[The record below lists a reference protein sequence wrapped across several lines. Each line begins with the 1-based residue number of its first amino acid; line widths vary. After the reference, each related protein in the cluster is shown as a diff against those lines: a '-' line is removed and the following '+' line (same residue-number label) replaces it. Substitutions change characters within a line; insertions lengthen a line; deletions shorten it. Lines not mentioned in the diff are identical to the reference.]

1 MVFIALTVVIAL
13 GMIALR
19 IQAPGHTDMG
29 ADASDAGAVVA
40 QGEAPASAGPAV
52 GLSAGQAVLLGLIE
66 GVTEYLP
73 VSSTGHLAVAQ
84 QAMDIGQEP
93 EEKDA
98 ADSYAIAIQFGAILA
113 VLGLYRHRFAG
124 MVQGLA
130 GKNTEGRR
138 LALSVVVAFVPS
150 ALIGLVFEDVIKDR
164 LFGAWPIVVA
174 WLVGGSAILAVT
186 SWQRRRRRTGRRS
199 LAQLNYADA
208 ALIGLAQCVALWPGV
223 SRSLVTILAALA
235 IGLALPT
242 AVEFSFLLGFATLG
256 AATSYET
263 LTNGS
268 TMVEAFGWLS
278 PLVGVVAAFVSACAA
293 ITWMVGYLNRHSLA
307 VFGWYRIALGA
318 TVSLLLVTGAL

>member
-1 MVFIALTVVIAL
+1 MVLAVLCAAV
-13 GMIALR
+13 
-19 IQAPGHTDMG
+19 
-29 ADASDAGAVVA
+29 AVVLALSWLDPARAVPA
-40 QGEAPASAGPAV
+40 QGEAPEPRGPVPA
-52 GLSAGQAVLLGLIE
+52 LSTTQAVLLGLIE

-84 QAMDIGQEP
+84 RAMDIGQAP
-93 EEKDA
+93 EEQDA

-124 MVQGLA
+124 MVRGIVGA
-130 GKNTEGRR
+130 NTEGRR
-138 LALSVVVAFVPS
+138 LAISVVVAFVPS
-150 ALIGLVFEDVIKDR
+150 ALVGLVFEDLIKDR

-174 WLVGGSAILAVT
+174 WLAGGAAILAMT
-186 SWQRRRRRTGRRS
+186 SWQRRQRQTGGRS
-199 LAQLNYADA
+199 LAQLGYGDA
-208 ALIGLAQCVALWPGV
+208 ALIGLAQCLALWPGV

-242 AVEFSFLLGFATLG
+242 AVEFSFLLGFVTLG

-263 LTNGS
+263 LTSGS
-268 TMVEAFGWLS
+268 TMVEAFGWLN

-307 VFGWYRIALGA
+307 VFGYYRLALGA
-318 TVSLLLVTGAL
+318 AVALLLVTGTF